1 MRVVL
6 RESVGLKARSEA
18 VGRESSDDPLYNRVD
33 GSKHAGDRVV
43 ELPVDSTQHAQ
54 ERVLELPVTSKNVD
68 LKTSE
73 VRIYQEPQALAGLRS
88 GRRRRRTVVGS
99 VDRIRTADR
108 LSVLD
113 QRMGGGLPVGSL
125 NLVVGS
131 VGSGKSVLCEHLAY
145 GGLAGGFEVAYFT
158 SEHTPNSLTT
168 QMASIGLDTAIFL
181 DDGSLQIFPVPDPVE
196 GEDSAAI
203 LSQLSLAIEQL
214 TQDSRFIVVD
224 SITDLA
230 GPCTEQNVIAFFSA
244 VRRLTNQGK
253 TGMMS
258 VHNYVF
264 SSDMFTRLR
273 YLCDGY
279 FTLNSGQVMGRPMR
293 TMEINKINTTELI
306 RENLVSFVV
315 EPEIGMR
322 VVPLSRS
329 KA

>member
-1 MRVVL
+1 M
-6 RESVGLKARSEA
+6 
-18 VGRESSDDPLYNRVD
+18 
-33 GSKHAGDRVV
+33 
-43 ELPVDSTQHAQ
+43 
-54 ERVLELPVTSKNVD
+54 
-68 LKTSE
+68 
-73 VRIYQEPQALAGLRS
+73 
-88 GRRRRRTVVGS
+88 VGS

-214 TQDSRFIVVD
+214 T
-224 SITDLA
+224 
-230 GPCTEQNVIAFFSA
+230 
-244 VRRLTNQGK
+244 
-253 TGMMS
+253 
-258 VHNYVF
+258 
-264 SSDMFTRLR
+264 
-273 YLCDGY
+273 
-279 FTLNSGQVMGRPMR
+279 
-293 TMEINKINTTELI
+293 
-306 RENLVSFVV
+306 
-315 EPEIGMR
+315 
-322 VVPLSRS
+322 
-329 KA
+329 